1 MERLKNKIAVVTGAA
16 GGIGR
21 ATVKRFLEEGAV
33 VSAWDLNEQAGKM
46 LLEEFADQEDRLEFV
61 VVNVAASDEVR
72 RVVDTLRKKY
82 GRIDI
87 LINNAGITR
96 DATLLKMDETQWD
109 AVIDVNLKGVFNCG
123 QTVAAVMVEQGSG
136 VIVNTASVVAMY
148 GNFGQSNYVASKA
161 GVIGLTKTWARELGR
176 MGIRVNAVAPGFI
189 KTEMVATVPE
199 KVITILTEKTPL
211 QRMGR
216 PADIADAFVYLS
228 SDEADFVT
236 GTVLSV
242 DGGLVL

>member
-16 GGIGR
+16 GGIGK
-21 ATVKRFLEEGAV
+21 ATVKKFLEEGAV
-33 VSAWDLNEQAGKM
+33 VSAWDVNEQAGKA
-46 LLEEFADQEDRLEFV
+46 LLKECAHPADKLEFV
-61 VVNVAASDEVR
+61 AVNVADSSEVR
-72 RVVDTLRKKY
+72 RAVDTLRKKY
-82 GRIDI
+82 GRIDV

-109 AVIDVNLKGVFNCG
+109 AVIAVNLKGVFNCG
-123 QTVAAVMVEQGSG
+123 QAVAAVMVEQGGG
-136 VIVNTASVVAMY
+136 VIVNTASVVASY

-189 KTEMVATVPE
+189 QTEMVSTVPE
-199 KVITILTEKTPL
+199 KVIKMLTEKTPL
-211 QRMGR
+211 QRMGK
-216 PADIADAFVYLS
+216 PEDIADAFTYLS
-228 SDEADFVT
+228 SAEADFVT